1 MLSGKE
7 LAEDFDRNVR
17 VIKAQADG
25 LNHADSLLQ
34 TPYNIN
40 CLNWVVGHIVVGRD
54 LVLGRLG
61 LVPLLE
67 EAEADCYRRESDP
80 ITEDGTGVVPLERL
94 MELLEEGQ
102 RQIGEALKVLSDED
116 LSREV
121 DDGRTLHESLR
132 FAHFHDTYHTGQTEL
147 LRQVAGTN
155 DKII

>member
-17 VIKAQADG
+17 IIRAQTDG
-25 LNHADSLLQ
+25 LSHRDSLLQ

-61 LVPLLE
+61 RIRLLE
-67 EAEADCYRRESDP
+67 EAEADRYRRESDP
-80 ITEDGTGVVPLERL
+80 VTEDGLGVVPLERL
-94 MELLEEGQ
+94 MEILEEGQ
-102 RQIGEALKVLSDED
+102 QQMGEALEGLSEKD
-116 LSREV
+116 LSGQL
-121 DDGRTLHESLR
+121 DDGRSLGESLR
-132 FAHFHDTYHTGQTEL
+132 FTYFHDTYHTGQTDL